1 MARSLLVSILR
12 PCALTLAF
20 ALPAGAQNNTDDE
33 VFQFESGPLVLDG
46 EMMRAQSPRITQGDL
61 RIVADNVLATGVE
74 FDESGEFRLTGN
86 VRIDVD
92 TAFMEADAA
101 VFTYAKG
108 RLSHG
113 ELEGTPV
120 SFTDVDQANQR
131 TVTGQAG
138 TMSYDYDA
146 RTLHMAGNAS
156 VQLATREVFGCDLI
170 YDFRA
175 ERVTSGS
182 ADCADR
188 FRVTLRRDP
197 AERTAAPDP
206 PQ

>member
-1 MARSLLVSILR
+1 MARSLLVSLLR
-12 PCALTLAF
+12 PLTLAF
-20 ALPAGAQNNTDDE
+20 ALSAGAQNNNDDE

-46 EMMRAQSPRITQGDL
+46 EMMRAQAPRITQGNL
-61 RIVADNVLATGVE
+61 RIAADEVLATGIE
-74 FDESGEFRLTGN
+74 FDESGEFRFSGN

-92 TAFMEADAA
+92 TAFMEANAA

-108 RLSHG
+108 RLSRG

-120 SFTDVDQANQR
+120 SFTDVDQVNQR
-131 TVTGQAG
+131 TVTGHAG
-138 TMSYDYDA
+138 NMSYDYDT
-146 RTLHMAGNAS
+146 RTLRMMGNAS
-156 VQLATREVFGCDLI
+156 VQLASREVSGCDLI

-182 ADCADR
+182 AECADG

-197 AERTAAPDP
+197 AERAAAPDP

>member
-20 ALPAGAQNNTDDE
+20 ALPAGAQNNDDE

-46 EMMRAQSPRITQGDL
+46 EMMRAKAPRITQGNL
-61 RIVADNVLATGVE
+61 RIAADDVLATGIE

-108 RLSHG
+108 RLSRG
-113 ELEGTPV
+113 ELQGTPV
-120 SFTDVDQANQR
+120 SFTTSIKR
-131 TVTGQAG
+131 TK
-138 TMSYDYDA
+138 
-146 RTLHMAGNAS
+146 
-156 VQLATREVFGCDLI
+156 E
-170 YDFRA
+170 
-175 ERVTSGS
+175 
-182 ADCADR
+182 
-188 FRVTLRRDP
+188 P
-197 AERTAAPDP
+197 
-206 PQ
+206 